1 MKGPYKEEVA
11 IHFGPESCVVA
22 REGKGEALTG
32 VCVGRAIEPRN
43 VYMETPVTAPEGNT
57 GHRVIA
63 SDGSVTRGLRTR
75 ACAEPFHTEAGRS
88 PQ

>member
-22 REGKGEALTG
+22 REGRGEASIG

-43 VYMETPVTAPEGNT
+43 AYMEMLTT
-57 GHRVIA
+57 
-63 SDGSVTRGLRTR
+63 
-75 ACAEPFHTEAGRS
+75 
-88 PQ
+88 